1 MLAGLELE
9 GVAMVLMLWKE
20 ECARGSSGASEL
32 CRRLMN
38 SLFAFVI
45 VERSEGAF
53 RGVIVLGEGK
63 SRARDALIELAVA
76 SGADCRNKA
85 LQKSPIR
92 PNQTTWGRVAAD
104 ADQRFCSSRWRVR
117 RSRYVCRL
125 N

>member
-1 MLAGLELE
+1 MLSGLELE

-53 RGVIVLGEGK
+53 RGVIVLAEGK

-92 PNQTTWGRVAAD
+92 PNQTTCVPVPATEL
-104 ADQRFCSSRWRVR
+104 
-117 RSRYVCRL
+117 RL
-125 N
+125 ARTFPAPFQNEVYARKL

>member
-1 MLAGLELE
+1 M
-9 GVAMVLMLWKE
+9 VFVLMLWKE

-38 SLFAFVI
+38 SFAFAFVI

-53 RGVIVLGEGK
+53 RGVIVLAEGK

-92 PNQTTWGRVAAD
+92 PNQTTCAPVPAIEVQLARGFPGIVE
-104 ADQRFCSSRWRVR
+104 
-117 RSRYVCRL
+117 
-125 N
+125 